1 MFRPRNNYFSESYVQ
16 ETQLGRISY
25 AVLYDLNVQFNNKKI
40 RYLFFLSY
48 VYYIIRIRI
57 LEKFAAFVYGCV
69 SIYIF
74 DLMLIMF
81 NRYCSVTETV
91 SCFWINDVST
101 KVSFRRKLCVVL
113 MLQSLDASVM
123 DEAIDTFNII

>member
-25 AVLYDLNVQFNNKKI
+25 VVLYDLNVQFNKKKT

-48 VYYIIRIRI
+48 VYSEFRKIV
-57 LEKFAAFVYGCV
+57 ATFVYGCV

-81 NRYCSVTETV
+81 NRYCIAWPKPYRV
-91 SCFWINDVST
+91 S
-101 KVSFRRKLCVVL
+101 
-113 MLQSLDASVM
+113 
-123 DEAIDTFNII
+123 E